1 MAIVSKIKTE
11 IQKRLE
17 VCNPP
22 QERNERKDRHIHRQ
36 TVRASERERG
46 ERKRARE
53 RQREPN
59 LLYTYPNSLIYCRD
73 INLLQKKSER
83 QRQRHGE
90 RNIVSH
96 V

>member
-1 MAIVSKIKTE
+1 MQPPAIE
-11 IQKRLE
+11 KRE
-17 VCNPP
+17 
-22 QERNERKDRHIHRQ
+22 ERQRHIHRQ
-36 TVRASERERG
+36 TEGASERERE